1 LYSRLS
7 RGFLLAE
14 ATLKTATLKTAT
26 FFMLSLA
33 TAWPAMTLAGTHS
46 PTSRLHEISDPD
58 TRAWWQATQAL
69 SDDAME
75 GRDTGSPGHDRAAAL
90 VAKRFAEAG
99 LRPAGD
105 DGSWFQ
111 RFRLNDLRV
120 TPKGSRIAVGK
131 TPLRLLYDITLR
143 PSAGMPTRLDAP
155 MVFAGYCAA
164 DALGDVRGKVV
175 LCYGWRRA
183 GLTTSVQRSGAVEAA
198 GGVGLITLADPGF
211 TLEPT
216 RWPAAYARTMTPVD
230 APASAAGRML
240 VATLNP
246 QALAAVI
253 AGTGQDAKQILALGS
268 AGKPLPRFDLSG
280 RFEAQ
285 LHLEQRVVTSAN
297 VLGVLPGTDP
307 KLRDQYLVLSAHL
320 DGYGHGEPVDG
331 DGLYNGTLDDAA
343 YVALL
348 ERLATRRHGKGY
360 RRPVLFAAFTG
371 EEKGLLGSRYF
382 VAHPTVPRRAIA
394 ANINLDQL
402 RPIFPLTRLTVHA
415 LDDSTLGDTVR
426 KVAARDDIV
435 VQLDPEPERN
445 LLRRADHWS
454 FVQAGIPATGFVF
467 GYRPGTDAE
476 KRYRHWYDVQYHRP
490 QDDLTQPMNWPAA
503 GKFNRFFYH
512 LVAAVA
518 DADAAPQWKPGSPLA
533 PRAGTRASP

>member
-33 TAWPAMTLAGTHS
+33 TAWPAMTLAGAHS

-183 GLTTSVQRSGAVEAA
+183 GLTTSAQRSGAVEAA

-320 DGYGHGEPVDG
+320 DGYGHGE
-331 DGLYNGTLDDAA
+331 L
-343 YVALL
+343 
-348 ERLATRRHGKGY
+348 
-360 RRPVLFAAFTG
+360 
-371 EEKGLLGSRYF
+371 
-382 VAHPTVPRRAIA
+382 
-394 ANINLDQL
+394 
-402 RPIFPLTRLTVHA
+402 
-415 LDDSTLGDTVR
+415 
-426 KVAARDDIV
+426 VAARDDIV

-467 GYRPGTDAE
+467 GYRHGTDAE

>member
-1 LYSRLS
+1 
-7 RGFLLAE
+7 
-14 ATLKTATLKTAT
+14 
-26 FFMLSLA
+26 MLSLA
-33 TAWPAMTLAGTHS
+33 AASPALTMAVTH
-46 PTSRLHEISDPD
+46 PPASRLHEISDPD

-75 GRDTGSPGHDRAAAL
+75 GRDTGSPGYDRAAAL
-90 VAKRFAEAG
+90 VAKRFAAAG

-111 RFRLNDLRV
+111 RFRLEDLQV
-120 TPKGSRIAVGK
+120 ISQGTRIVVGK

-143 PSAGMPTRLDAP
+143 PSAEMPTRLDAP

-183 GLTTSVQRSGAVEAA
+183 GLTTAAQRSRAVEAA

-211 TLEPT
+211 TVEPT
-216 RWPAAYARTMTPVD
+216 RWPAAYARTMAPVD

-246 QALAAVI
+246 QALAGVI
-253 AGTGQDAKQILALGS
+253 SGAGQDAKKILALGS
-268 AGKPLPRFDLSG
+268 AGKPLPRFDLPG
-280 RFEAQ
+280 HFEAQ
-285 LHLEQRVVTSAN
+285 LHLVRRVVTSAN

-331 DGLYNGTLDDAA
+331 DDLYNGTLDDAA

-371 EEKGLLGSRYF
+371 EEKGLLGSRHF
-382 VAHPTVPRRAIA
+382 VAHPTVPGHAIA

-467 GYRPGTDAE
+467 GYQPGTEAE

-490 QDDLTQPMNWPAA
+490 QDDLTQPMDWPAA

-518 DADAAPQWKPGSPLA
+518 DAEAAPQWKPDSSLA
-533 PRAGTRASP
+533 PRAGVGAGP